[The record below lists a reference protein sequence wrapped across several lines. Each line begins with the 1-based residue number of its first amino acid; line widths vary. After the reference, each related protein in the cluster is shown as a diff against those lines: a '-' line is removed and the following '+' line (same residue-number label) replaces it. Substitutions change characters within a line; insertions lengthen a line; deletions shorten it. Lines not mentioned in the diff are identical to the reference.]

1 MEPGSRPERREGR
14 PSLDS
19 AGLGAPGKRVGVLV
33 NPVAGVG
40 GPLGLKGSDGP
51 EIQAEAARRGAPRR
65 AGERATRAI
74 VALRRRCPDVV
85 IVAAPGAMGAD
96 AVRAAGVDPTVVGD
110 DPARATTA
118 DDTRRQA
125 AALRDADVALLLVVG
140 GDGTLRA
147 VHDALGETLPVLG
160 VPAGVKMHS
169 GAFAARPETA
179 GDVAAAFLT
188 GDRRVVRADVA
199 DLDEQAVRE
208 DRVSAR
214 LYGTVQVPRA
224 PGRVLAAKGGSSAT
238 SPAALVGAA
247 RRLLDERRP
256 GQLLLVGPG
265 TTANL
270 VLDRLGIAGTLL
282 GVDALIDDRLVGRD
296 LDAEGVL
303 ALLDAHPDALLVL
316 GVVGGQGTLLGRGNQ
331 QLTADV
337 LRRIG
342 RDGLRVLATKQ
353 KLAEL
358 SPAVLHVD
366 TGDPALDASLRGH
379 LPVRVS
385 SRETM
390 MLPVES

>member
-1 MEPGSRPERREGR
+1 M
-14 PSLDS
+14 
-19 AGLGAPGKRVGVLV
+19 LV

-65 AGERATRAI
+65 AGERAARAI
-74 VALRRRCPDVV
+74 VALRRRCPDAV
-85 IVAAPGAMGAD
+85 IVAGPGAMGAD
-96 AVRAAGVDPTVVGD
+96 AARAAGVEPTVVGI
-110 DPARATTA
+110 ALRRATTA
-118 DDTRRQA
+118 DDTRRLA

-147 VHDALGETLPVLG
+147 VHDVVGETIPVLG

-179 GDVAAAFLT
+179 GDVAAAFLS

-199 DLDEQAVRE
+199 DLDERAIRE
-208 DRVSAR
+208 DRVAAR

-238 SPAALVGAA
+238 SPAAVAGAA
-247 RRLLDERRP
+247 QRLLDERRP
-256 GQLLLVGPG
+256 GQLVLVGPG

-270 VLDRLGIAGTLL
+270 VLDRLGVPGTLL
-282 GVDALIDDRLVGRD
+282 GVDALVDDGLVGRD
-296 LDAEGVL
+296 LDADGVL
-303 ALLDAHPDALLVL
+303 ALLDRHSDALLVL

-331 QLTADV
+331 QLSPDV

-366 TGDPALDASLRGH
+366 TGDPVLDDELRGH
-379 LPVRVS
+379 VRVRVS
-385 SRETM
+385 SRETV
-390 MLPVES
+390 MLPVEP

>member
-1 MEPGSRPERREGR
+1 ME
-14 PSLDS
+14 
-19 AGLGAPGKRVGVLV
+19 RVGLLI

-65 AGERATRAI
+65 AGERAVRAI
-74 VALRRRCPDVV
+74 VALRRRCPDARLVV
-85 IVAAPGAMGAD
+85 APGAMGAD
-96 AVRAAGVDPTVVGD
+96 AARAAGCVPDVVGAD
-110 DPARATTA
+110 HDPGPETTA
-118 DDTRRQA
+118 DDTRRHA
-125 AALRDADVALLLVVG
+125 AALRDAGVALLLVVG

-147 VHDALGETLPVLG
+147 VHDAVGETLPVLG

-188 GDRRVVRADVA
+188 GDRTLVRADVA

-238 SPAALVGAA
+238 SPAMLAGAA
-247 RRLLDERRP
+247 QRLLDERRP

-270 VLDRLGIAGTLL
+270 VLDRLGLTGTLL
-282 GVDALIDDRLVGRD
+282 GVDALVGDALIGRD
-296 LDAEGVL
+296 LDADGML
-303 ALLDAHPDALLVL
+303 ALLDRHADALLVL

-331 QLTADV
+331 QLSPAV

-353 KLAEL
+353 KLAAL
-358 SPAVLHVD
+358 MPAALRVD
-366 TGDPALDASLRGH
+366 TGDPALDDELRGH
-379 LPVRVS
+379 VRVRVS
-385 SRETM
+385 SRETV
-390 MLPVES
+390 MLPVEP

>member
-1 MEPGSRPERREGR
+1 MPERV
-14 PSLDS
+14 
-19 AGLGAPGKRVGVLV
+19 GLLI

-74 VALRRRCPDVV
+74 VALVRRCPDVAV
-85 IVAAPGAMGAD
+85 VAAPGAMGAD
-96 AVRAAGVDPTVVGD
+96 AARAAGVDPVVVGD
-110 DPARATTA
+110 ELAAVTTA

-125 AALRDADVALLLVVG
+125 AALRDAGVALLLVAG

-147 VHDALGETLPVLG
+147 VHDAVGETLPVLG

-179 GDVAAAFLT
+179 GEVAAAFLLGSRALT
-188 GDRRVVRADVA
+188 RADVA
-199 DLDEQAVRE
+199 DLDEQAVRA
-208 DRVSAR
+208 DRVAAR
-214 LYGTVQVPRA
+214 LYGTVRVPRA
-224 PGRVLAAKGGSSAT
+224 PGRVLAAKGGSTAT
-238 SPAALVGAA
+238 SPSALAGAVQ
-247 RRLLDERRP
+247 RLLDERSP
-256 GQLLLVGPG
+256 GQLVLVGPG

-282 GVDALIDDRLVGRD
+282 GVDALVDDRLVGRD
-296 LDAEGVL
+296 LDADGLL
-303 ALLDAHPDALLVL
+303 ALLDDHPDALLVL

-331 QLTADV
+331 QLSPDV

-353 KLAEL
+353 KLTEL

-366 TGDPALDASLRGH
+366 TGDPALDEQLRGH
-379 LPVRVS
+379 VRVRVS
-385 SRETM
+385 PRETV
-390 MLPVES
+390 MLPVEP